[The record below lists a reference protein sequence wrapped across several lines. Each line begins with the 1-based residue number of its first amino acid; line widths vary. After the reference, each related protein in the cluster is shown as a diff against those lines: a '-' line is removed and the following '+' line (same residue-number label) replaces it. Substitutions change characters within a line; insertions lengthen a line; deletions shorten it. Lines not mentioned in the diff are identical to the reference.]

1 MLDFTL
7 RKYRRNLDFA
17 LALGAAYS
25 ISAQADPGPK
35 LPPVPAEVMA
45 GEIWVGRA
53 DVETDDV
60 PTFVAYAIIE
70 APPDVVWQ
78 VVSHCGNYARY
89 MPRVLVSKELSRQGD
104 IVVCEVTIDMPFPLS
119 DLTSITSAVHREDA
133 NTGAYSRVWNLVKG
147 DYAVNRGA
155 WRLRA
160 VDGGKRTLA
169 TYQVTA
175 KPDIPVPT
183 GLAAL
188 FQQGPLVR
196 SMEALRE
203 EAKSRIEVKNP

>member
-1 MLDFTL
+1 MLDLTL
-7 RKYRRNLDFA
+7 RKYGRNLVFA
-17 LALGAAYS
+17 LAFGAAC
-25 ISAQADPGPK
+25 SAEADSGPK

-60 PTFVAYAIIE
+60 PTFVAYAIID
-70 APPDVVWQ
+70 APPAVVWQ

-89 MPRVLVSKELSRQGD
+89 MPRVLVSKELSKKGD

-119 DLTSITSAVHREDA
+119 DLTSITSAVHQEDVKA
-133 NTGAYSRVWNLVKG
+133 GKYSRVWNLVKG
-147 DYAVNRGA
+147 DYDVNRGA
-155 WRLRA
+155 WRLRP
-160 VDGGKRTLA
+160 VDDGKRTLA

-196 SMEALRE
+196 SMEALRD
-203 EAKSRIEVKNP
+203 EAKSRVGAQKP